1 MSRHTARQKGN
12 FLASFFFQFS
22 TGKGRQRPAILL
34 NAGIHARE
42 WISSA
47 TAIWTARKV
56 MSPSI
61 SPAFCRARGALYCT
75 RQLSL
80 GGVGCG
86 RLGGYSHRN
95 NRLGESF
102 QIGETKDQSPT
113 VSLIV

>member
-1 MSRHTARQKGN
+1 MSRHTARQKGY
-12 FLASFFFQFS
+12 FLASFSFQFS
-22 TGKGRQRPAILL
+22 TGKGRQRPAIWL

-61 SPAFCRARGALYCT
+61 SPEFCRARGALYCT
-75 RQLSL
+75 MQLYL
-80 GGVGCG
+80 GGWCG
-86 RLGGYSHRN
+86 RLGGYFHRN